1 MVRSFVKIGDTIQLI
16 EGIESLMASQSQ
28 NDQFLWID
36 LLSPTPEDVR
46 IVKSLFKTFI
56 PSQQESQEIEISSR
70 YWEEDR
76 RIEINSYF
84 LITNENN
91 PHNET
96 VSFIL
101 QDKVL
106 FSVRYKELNSF
117 HELHRKL
124 INSPNDFRDGDDV
137 FCKVLDIRIDIDAD
151 TIEFLSKDLAK
162 IRRLVFTDYAND
174 DEEILQKIASYE
186 DLNMKMRENLTD
198 KQRILTSILKSKK
211 FKESLKSEVLI
222 MLKDIK
228 SLIEHTDF
236 NFERLDYLQNVFL
249 GLLGIEQNKV
259 IKIFT
264 IVNVIFLPP
273 TLIASIYGMN
283 FDFMPE
289 LHWDYGYIFS
299 IVLMVFAAI
308 MPLVVFK
315 RKGWI

>member
-16 EGIESLMASQSQ
+16 EGIESMMARHSQK
-28 NDQFLWID
+28 DQFLWID

-91 PHNET
+91 HHNET

-106 FSVRYKELNSF
+106 FSVRYKDLNSF

-124 INSPNDFRDGDDV
+124 INSPSDFRDGDDV
-137 FCKVLDIRIDIDAD
+137 FCKILDIRIDIDAD
-151 TIEFLSKDLAK
+151 TIESLSKDLAK
-162 IRRLVFTDYAND
+162 IRKLVFTDYAND

-211 FKESLKSEVLI
+211 FKESLKSEVII

-289 LHWDYGYIFS
+289 LHWDYGYALS
-299 IVLMVFAAI
+299 LLLMVLAAI
-308 MPLVVFK
+308 MPLIVFK
-315 RKGWI
+315 RKGWM